1 MENRT
6 ISTHSNGDISTPGV
20 PAKTTVEHLA
30 FHEAGHV
37 AVGSR
42 LGLKLLSAD
51 ILRDG
56 EGGRGHTHFAP
67 PGKWFQP
74 RRGHLSDQER
84 DLIERVLTTF
94 MAGFAAESRAG
105 GTDEEGSGYDRDLAL
120 REWVSYLAD
129 DRGEAFA
136 LLQAFHER
144 AERLLDDPDTWRQ
157 VERVAT
163 ELRARVQ
170 LTGAEL
176 ESLID
181 P

>member
-6 ISTHSNGDISTPGV
+6 ISTHSNGDIRTPQAPV
-20 PAKTTVEHLA
+20 ETSLEHLA

-37 AVGSR
+37 VIGKA
-42 LGLKLLSAD
+42 LGLEVLSAD
-51 ILRDG
+51 VLRDG

-67 PGKWFQP
+67 PGPWFRP
-74 RRGHLSDQER
+74 KRGSLSERER

-120 REWVSYLAD
+120 REWVSHLAD
-129 DRGEAFA
+129 DPGEAFA

-144 AERLLDDPDTWRQ
+144 AVTLLDDPATWRR
-157 VERVAT
+157 VERVAG
-163 ELRARVQ
+163 ELRSRAH

-176 ESLID
+176 ESLLGG
-181 P
+181 